1 MHDLRSA
8 TVTPHRIVSLAP
20 SVTEILCALGVGDR
34 LVGVDKW
41 SDYPPHVQTLPKV
54 GRIEAD
60 LDAIMALRPDLVVA
74 CTSVPGMERN
84 VERLE
89 GSGLAL
95 AVAEPTDLA
104 GTLRSI
110 RTIGVSLGRETQADA
125 LVGGMEE
132 RIARVAGAA
141 RGGEPISVYWEW
153 WPKPL
158 SAAAGRSWMH
168 GLIEIAGGR
177 NVFGDVDRSSIRPE
191 DGDVIARDPEAVF
204 VCWCGAKKLPDVE
217 QIRARP
223 GWERVRAIAN
233 ARVYAMPEGL
243 FARPGPRL
251 VDGLE
256 RLAGVLRDLRGA
268 ARIF

>member
-1 MHDLRSA
+1 
-8 TVTPHRIVSLAP
+8 
-20 SVTEILCALGVGDR
+20 
-34 LVGVDKW
+34 
-41 SDYPPHVQTLPKV
+41 LPKV

-60 LDAIMALRPDLVVA
+60 LTAVTALAPDLVVA

-89 GSGLAL
+89 TSGLVL

-110 RTIGVSLGRETQADA
+110 RTIGDAIGRAAQADK
-125 LVGGMEE
+125 LITNMEE
-132 RIARVAGAA
+132 RIARVADAA
-141 RGGEPISVYWEW
+141 LSDERKSVYWEW

-158 SAAAGRSWMH
+158 SAAAGRSWMN

-177 NVFGDVDRSSIRPE
+177 NIFADVGSSSARPE
-191 DGDVIARDPEAVF
+191 EADVIARDPQTMF
-204 VCWCGAKKLPDVE
+204 VCWCGSKKLPEVE

-223 GWERVRAIAN
+223 GWSRVRAIEA
-233 ARVYAMPEGL
+233 ARVHAMPEGL

-251 VDGLE
+251 VEGLE
-256 RLAGVLRDLRGA
+256 RLAVVLRDT
-268 ARIF
+268 